1 MYSYFR
7 NYFKA
12 TNSFQLATTTSTITS
27 LCCRDFCGLIPS
39 TSAQQRHGRATE
51 HSTSHH
57 SEYGQ
62 SNVIVAVAYELLLQ
76 GEFDVHIASVLAL
89 E

>member
-1 MYSYFR
+1 MAER
-7 NYFKA
+7 QNILLL
-12 TNSFQLATTTSTITS
+12 TN
-27 LCCRDFCGLIPS
+27 
-39 TSAQQRHGRATE
+39 
-51 HSTSHH
+51 